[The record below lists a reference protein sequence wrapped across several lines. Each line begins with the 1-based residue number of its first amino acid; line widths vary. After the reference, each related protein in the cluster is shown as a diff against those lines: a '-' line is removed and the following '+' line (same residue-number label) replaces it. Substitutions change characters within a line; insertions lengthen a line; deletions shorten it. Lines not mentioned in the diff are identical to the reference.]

1 MKKTKQ
7 IEADCALVDILNTI
21 VCEKSDLIWTVPYTP
36 GLHEHIVQELLV
48 QHPLSSN

>member
-7 IEADCALVDILNTI
+7 IEVDCASVEILNTL
-21 VCEKSDLIWTVPYTP
+21 VCEKSDLVWTVPYTP
-36 GLHEHIVQELLV
+36 ELHRHIVDELLV